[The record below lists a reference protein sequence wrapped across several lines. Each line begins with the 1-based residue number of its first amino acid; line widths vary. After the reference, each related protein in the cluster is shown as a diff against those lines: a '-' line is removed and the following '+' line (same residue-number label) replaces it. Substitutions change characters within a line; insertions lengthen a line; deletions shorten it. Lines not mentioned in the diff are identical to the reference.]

1 MFKDLI
7 VVERKG
13 LMVTPALEGAV
24 STGMFTVVT
33 KSRSGFPTVSQV
45 KADSAY
51 QAFRKFQAGSVLN
64 VSMVSEGGYN
74 FTMYARSGKKVR
86 ISEEI
91 ARELRVGDIN
101 DGSVMHKTALYSSE
115 QYRAVNSSNWDSK
128 VFVMND
134 NK

>member
-1 MFKDLI
+1 MVMFKNLV

-13 LMVTPALEGAV
+13 LMVTPAIDSK
-24 STGMFTVVT
+24 STGVFTVVT

-45 KADSAY
+45 NADSAY
-51 QAFRKFQAGSVLN
+51 KALRKFQLGSVLN
-64 VSMVSEGGYN
+64 VSMMSESGFQ
-74 FTMYARSGKKVR
+74 FTMYARSGKKIR

-101 DGSVMHKTALYSSE
+101 DGSVMHKTALYSQE
-115 QYRAVNSSNWDSK
+115 QYRAVNSSSWDSK
-128 VFVMND
+128 VFVV

>member
-1 MFKDLI
+1 MFKNLV

-13 LMVTPALEGAV
+13 LMVTPAIDSK
-24 STGMFTVVT
+24 STGVFTVVT

-45 KADSAY
+45 NADSAY
-51 QAFRKFQAGSVLN
+51 KALRKFQLGSVLN
-64 VSMVSEGGYN
+64 VSMMSESGFQ
-74 FTMYARSGKKVR
+74 FTMYARSGKKIR

-101 DGSVMHKTALYSSE
+101 DGSVMHKTALYSQE
-115 QYRAVNSSNWDSK
+115 QYRAVNSSSWDSK
-128 VFVMND
+128 VFVV

>member
-51 QAFRKFQAGSVLN
+51 LALRKFQIGSVLN
-64 VSMVSEGGYN
+64 VSTVSESGYN

-101 DGSVMHKTALYSSE
+101 DGSVMHKTALYSQE

-128 VFVMND
+128 VFVMNN